1 MRKGSFAEPGGQR
14 GVHRDGP
21 QRREPC
27 AVRPDG
33 QGTAHARVVGAEQDE
48 GAGQAHARQGGPDD
62 MPAEDMPGVRQ
73 HEGDRRGV
81 SWGGQG
87 LRPGVQEV
95 PHFLPQIFRAIGIK
109 ASGDRRLTDKHGT
122 SQRKK
127 RPDRRS
133 RPPVRAVV
141 SAVSVWSA

>member
-1 MRKGSFAEPGGQR
+1 MPVWLGQSKMRVR
-14 GVHRDGP
+14 G
-21 QRREPC
+21 RRMP
-27 AVRPDG
+27 
-33 QGTAHARVVGAEQDE
+33 ARVAPMTCPQK
-48 GAGQAHARQGGPDD
+48 
-62 MPAEDMPGVRQ
+62 DMPGVRQ

-81 SWGGQG
+81 SRGWQG

-109 ASGDRRLTDKHGT
+109 ASGDRRLTDKHVT

-133 RPPVRAVV
+133 AAPCRAVV